1 MIASWAWGLWLAVSW
16 TWCIALFLPV
26 ILAADSGPG
35 SWAIM
40 FVCNVAGAA
49 AMPFVFRTTA
59 TSLDFIRRN
68 LLACRVF
75 SWVTLVCQSWFIGWA
90 SSRLSWSAP
99 AAIGLIAL
107 LAGAGRGR
115 PVWIGASV
123 VCWVSTIA
131 AGLVDLA
138 KAPSGHLS
146 SLLAEELSWHP
157 AALYAL
163 PLVFTGF
170 AASPWLD
177 LTFHQALRASRQPR
191 RAFAIAFPVLFGTML
206 VVSLVWRD
214 DLASLM
220 LHPSGHAAAWLV
232 PALVAIILQLGFTAV
247 LHARH
252 LPRPWLAFL
261 VAGAVVLLAR
271 AAGDTPMPT
280 GRSLNELLYRTS
292 LGFYGVLVPCW
303 IWAGHNAMRAS
314 TIVLAI
320 IAVLL
325 SAVPMLVDVSYRPL
339 YPAVLAV
346 IVLTRFVPRRT
357 AQVDQVRVEP
367 HAPDEF
373 AATPRV
379 PASPRNI
386 SRPRFRP

>member
-1 MIASWAWGLWLAVSW
+1 MIAVWAWGLWLAVSW

-26 ILAADSGPG
+26 ILAADAGPG

-40 FVCNVAGAA
+40 FVCNVIGAA
-49 AMPFVFRTTA
+49 AMPFVFRTPEA
-59 TSLDFIRRN
+59 SLAFIRRN
-68 LLACRVF
+68 RLACRVF

-99 AAIGLIAL
+99 AASGLIVL

-123 VCWVSTIA
+123 VCWVSTVA
-131 AGLVDLA
+131 AGLLDLA
-138 KAPSGHLS
+138 NAPSGRLS
-146 SLLAEELSWHP
+146 FLLSDELAWHP
-157 AALYAL
+157 VALYAL
-163 PLVFTGF
+163 PLVFAGF

-191 RAFAIAFPVLFGTML
+191 QAFAIAFPVLFGTML
-206 VVSLVWRD
+206 AVSLIWRD

-220 LHPSGHAAAWLV
+220 LHPSNHAAAWLV
-232 PALVAIILQLGFTAV
+232 PALIAIILQLGFTAV

-252 LPRPWLAFL
+252 LPQPGMAYL
-261 VAGAVVLLAR
+261 VGGAAVLLAR
-271 AAGDTPMPT
+271 TAGDIPMPT
-280 GRSLNELLYRTS
+280 GHSLNELFYRAS
-292 LGFYGVLVPCW
+292 FGFYGVLVPCW

-325 SAVPMLVDVSYRPL
+325 AAVPMLVDVAYRPL
-339 YPAVLAV
+339 YPAALAA
-346 IVLTRFVPRRT
+346 IALTRFMPRRT
-357 AQVDQVRVEP
+357 VQAD
-367 HAPDEF
+367 
-373 AATPRV
+373 
-379 PASPRNI
+379 
-386 SRPRFRP
+386 

>member
-1 MIASWAWGLWLAVSW
+1 MIATWAWGLWLAVSW

-26 ILAADSGPG
+26 ILATDTGPG

-49 AMPFVFRTTA
+49 VMPFLFRTPGA
-59 TSLDFIRRN
+59 SLDFIRRN

-99 AAIGLIAL
+99 VVVVALVAL
-107 LAGAGRGR
+107 LAGAGSGR

-123 VCWVSTIA
+123 VCWVSTVA

-138 KAPSGHLS
+138 RAPSGRLS
-146 SLLAEELSWHP
+146 SLFTDELTWHP

-163 PLVFTGF
+163 PLVFAGF
-170 AASPWLD
+170 AASPRLD

-191 RAFAIAFPVLFGTML
+191 QAFAIAFPVLFGTML

-214 DLASLM
+214 DLTSLM
-220 LHPSGHAAAWLV
+220 LHPADHAAAWLV

-252 LPRPWLAFL
+252 LPRPRVAFL
-261 VAGAVVLLAR
+261 VAAAAALLAW

-280 GRSLNELLYRTS
+280 GQSLNELLYRAS
-292 LGFYGVLVPCW
+292 FGFYGVLVPCW
-303 IWAGHNAMRAS
+303 IWAGDNAMRPS
-314 TIVLAI
+314 TVVLAVV
-320 IAVLL
+320 AVLL
-325 SAVPMLVDVSYRPL
+325 AAVPMLLDVAYRPL
-339 YPAVLAV
+339 YAAALVLIA
-346 IVLTRFVPRRT
+346 LTRFVPRRA
-357 AQVDQVRVEP
+357 AQLDQAR
-367 HAPDEF
+367 D
-373 AATPRV
+373 R
-379 PASPRNI
+379 ASTR
-386 SRPRFRP
+386 SRHQTCL